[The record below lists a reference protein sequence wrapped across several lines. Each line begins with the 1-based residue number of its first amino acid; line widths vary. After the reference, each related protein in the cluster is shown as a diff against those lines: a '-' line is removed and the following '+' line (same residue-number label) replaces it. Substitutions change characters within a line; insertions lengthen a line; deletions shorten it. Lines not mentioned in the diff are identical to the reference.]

1 MRMKQTHRSRTRSPR
16 SFDHPTPLQKRS
28 DRVSYRMTKEKLRL
42 AVEEAKRL
50 LGLDREMKR
59 QAASGGRSGVIG
71 IVDRIESL
79 KEERRCYLAAMKEC
93 AFVQSELAHLL
104 DDFPALALGAVMK
117 DVRNSIWRTKPD
129 LVKSVKKGLT
139 CRTIVFL
146 FMSDVTWD
154 ELRTGKHMA
163 YSDRSK

>member
-1 MRMKQTHRSRTRSPR
+1 MKVLRMKQTHRSRTRSPR

-28 DRVSYRMTKEKLRL
+28 DRVCYRMTKEKLRL
-42 AVEEAKRL
+42 AVEEANRL

-59 QAASGGRSGVIG
+59 QAASAGRSGFIGFIG
-71 IVDRIESL
+71 IVDRIKSL

-104 DDFPALALGAVMK
+104 DDFPALALDAVMK

-139 CRTIVFL
+139 YRTIVF
-146 FMSDVTWD
+146 FS
-154 ELRTGKHMA
+154 
-163 YSDRSK
+163 